1 VLLLLLLLLLLVVLS
16 LASFAVLLLFL
27 YRVYDMVLLRLV
39 FNFLYVN
46 GTFVLYNTIAKNIFL
61 FQKYDIIIYI
71 VNN

>member
-1 VLLLLLLLLLLVVLS
+1 VLLLLLLLLLVVLS